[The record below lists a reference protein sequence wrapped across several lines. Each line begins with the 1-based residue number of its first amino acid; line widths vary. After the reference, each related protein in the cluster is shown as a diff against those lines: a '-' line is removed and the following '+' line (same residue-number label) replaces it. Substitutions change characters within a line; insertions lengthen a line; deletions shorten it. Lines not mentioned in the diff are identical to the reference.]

1 MWPLSAAQIYKILT
15 DTDCPNK
22 QFESIKIEGVAT
34 DSRKINPS
42 NMFIAIK
49 GDKLDGHSYLKEC
62 LEKNIPLALAQK
74 QSVFLNDLSEE
85 QKSKCILVED
95 VTASFRKLAKYF
107 RSQFSF
113 PVIAI
118 GGSNGK
124 TTTKEILYSML
135 LGDHNKVTKTE
146 KSENGFLGMAVTLT
160 QKAHNTSNPPNALV
174 LEIGIDDIGAMSQH
188 TELAQADIAL
198 LTALGPEHLEG
209 LKTWEIA
216 AKEELILFSLKKTK
230 RIWQLCDEK
239 ISEHF
244 FALLKTDPESLKKD
258 VIVIQM
264 DPAVKPRD
272 DTDAELSSRSAELSS
287 RSAELSSRGAEL
299 SSRGLTAGS
308 SVEKIITWK
317 IIASTPQETTI
328 EIENQIYT
336 IPLPGN
342 HNAAN
347 FALAF
352 ATAIANKQ
360 TLDDIRKGFEKFRPP
375 AMRSKITTF
384 PNGTILYDDS
394 YNASPMSMTSALVSL
409 ENKDWKARPKIVVL
423 GDMLDLGTESKHW
436 HVELT
441 HALKKLK
448 HTHLCL
454 YGPAMYDCYKLLKE
468 NEDRLLTENQTCVF
482 WRDAFEHPGLFFD
495 QLPADLSNYIILV
508 KGSRGMQLERF
519 VLAAEE
525 KFRNR

>member
-22 QFESIKIEGVAT
+22 QFESIKIQGVAT
-34 DSRKINPS
+34 DSRKINPFDL
-42 NMFIAIK
+42 FIAIK

-62 LEKNIPLALAQK
+62 FEKNVPLALAQK

-107 RSQFSF
+107 RSQFPF

-135 LGDHNKVTKTE
+135 LGDHHFVTKTE

-160 QKAHNTSNPPNALV
+160 QKGHNISNPPSALV

-188 TELAQADIAL
+188 AELAQADIAL

-244 FALLKTDPESLKKD
+244 FELLKKDPESLKND
-258 VIVIQM
+258 IVVIPS
-264 DPAVKPRD
+264 DFTKK
-272 DTDAELSSRSAELSS
+272 SAL
-287 RSAELSSRGAEL
+287 LNVNFQTL
-299 SSRGLTAGS
+299 
-308 SVEKIITWK
+308 TWK
-317 IIASTPQETTI
+317 VIASTPQETTI
-328 EIENQIYT
+328 EIENQTYT

-352 ATAIANKQ
+352 AAAIANQQ
-360 TLDDIRKGFEKFRPP
+360 TIDGIRKGFKKFHPP

-409 ENKDWKARPKIVVL
+409 ENKDWKDQSKIVVL

-436 HVELT
+436 HMELT
-441 HALKKLK
+441 HILKKLK

-468 NEDRLLTENQTCVF
+468 NEDRLLTENQTRVF

-519 VLAAEE
+519 ILAAEE